1 MRTKNLLLI
10 GVSFLMSTTVMLS
23 CGDDTKENKG
33 KEKLDIDKE
42 VKTPVKPS
50 KEFKVAYIDMDSV
63 SSNYQF
69 NKDVEEL
76 LKTKEKNAQAALKA
90 KEDKARAS
98 LNAKGQALQ
107 NRATKFQ
114 KDLQNNKISSQEQ
127 YEKEQQ
133 AIANLQQSYQ
143 AEEEKLNK
151 DYQDAATK
159 LSNDYQDL
167 VMEKSQ
173 AINDTIEHFLE
184 LYYDLRYKDETNF
197 FGRMSLKTRKKLH
210 KLILLVYI
218 IKNRLGGF
226 SYELIGDKREKTD
239 RPIIYAVTHVGKF
252 DIEVVSEAIKDH
264 YYLLSG
270 DYEHLQGIVDAPFLA
285 INGVIYFNERVKE
298 DRASVSDRMIKHLQ
312 AGGNLMYFPEG
323 SPVVSWGYA
332 SALFSAAWTMLCRA
346 VAVWRW
352 HSPWLALYIYAVF
365 CIASEITLSGPDLKG
380 MWKGAAAI
388 VVTLFLLNLVPW
400 IGGWINVGV
409 VFVKPYLFL
418 SQIVLAF
425 VLFVD
430 LAFFGVVWLVT
441 RLHA

>member
-159 LSNDYQDL
+159 LSCL
-167 VMEKSQ
+167 
-173 AINDTIEHFLE
+173 
-184 LYYDLRYKDETNF
+184 
-197 FGRMSLKTRKKLH
+197 
-210 KLILLVYI
+210 
-218 IKNRLGGF
+218 
-226 SYELIGDKREKTD
+226 
-239 RPIIYAVTHVGKF
+239 
-252 DIEVVSEAIKDH
+252 
-264 YYLLSG
+264 
-270 DYEHLQGIVDAPFLA
+270 
-285 INGVIYFNERVKE
+285 
-298 DRASVSDRMIKHLQ
+298 
-312 AGGNLMYFPEG
+312 
-323 SPVVSWGYA
+323 W
-332 SALFSAAWTMLCRA
+332 
-346 VAVWRW
+346 
-352 HSPWLALYIYAVF
+352 
-365 CIASEITLSGPDLKG
+365 
-380 MWKGAAAI
+380 
-388 VVTLFLLNLVPW
+388 
-400 IGGWINVGV
+400 
-409 VFVKPYLFL
+409 
-418 SQIVLAF
+418 
-425 VLFVD
+425 
-430 LAFFGVVWLVT
+430 
-441 RLHA
+441 